1 MGIKITQGFLFLL
14 LAIFLTS
21 CGPAQERQKE
31 HALGLRKKTA
41 EAFEKNE
48 LNDKLAFEAAEALE
62 KYALE
67 WPADS
72 TDNPSFLYDAMQLYT
87 QSGHYERA
95 LAAADTLMRR
105 YPEHKLTPYTLH
117 YKAYFIYENG
127 LGDTGNAGR
136 LYRDFL
142 KKYPGHPELTS
153 VVLFSLEHLGKDDS
167 EILDEILKKKSATE
181 EN

>member
-14 LAIFLTS
+14 FTILWTS
-21 CGPAQERQKE
+21 CQPAQERQKE
-31 HALGLRKKTA
+31 HALSLRKKTA
-41 EAFEKNE
+41 DAFEKNE
-48 LNDKLAFEAAEALE
+48 LNDALAFEAAEAL
-62 KYALE
+62 KDYALE

-87 QSGHYERA
+87 QSGHYVEA
-95 LAAADTLMRR
+95 LATADTLMMR
-105 YPEHKLTPYTLH
+105 YPEHKLVPYTLH

-127 LGDTGNAGR
+127 IGDTENAGR

-142 KKYPGHPELTS
+142 KKYPSHPELTS
-153 VVLFSLEHLGKDDS
+153 VVLFSLEHLGEDDS
-167 EILDEILKKKSATE
+167 EILDEILKNKSDTD